1 MDERPVAVSI
11 IEGSERIVPALLAF
25 QKIPGWRRF
34 AD

>member
-25 QKIPGWRRF
+25 QEDSWM
-34 AD
+34 AQVC